1 MADHEAGGVKRKWNW
16 RIWTG
21 LLTSVVALFS
31 YLFVFSRYPLTRDV
45 PWANFLLFAASG
57 VLLFGG
63 IRRAY
68 REPQSYRGKIS
79 GAISA
84 GISAAILGLFCY
96 GIFYA
101 SKQLPKS
108 AEAPKMGQKAP
119 DFTMVDST
127 GKSHSLSSLLS
138 EPIKEPNGTEAAPR
152 AAMLVFYRGY
162 W

>member
-1 MADHEAGGVKRKWNW
+1 MAKQEGADTKKKWNW
-16 RIWTG
+16 RIWAG
-21 LLTSVVALFS
+21 LLTSILALLSYVA
-31 YLFVFSRYPLTRDV
+31 VFYRYPLTRDV
-45 PWANFLLFAASG
+45 PWVNYLLFAASG

-63 IRRAY
+63 LRRGY
-68 REPQSYRGKIS
+68 REPQTYRGKIS
-79 GAISA
+79 GTISA
-84 GISAAILGLFCY
+84 AISAAILALFCY

-108 AEAPKMGQKAP
+108 VEAPKVGQRAP

-138 EPIKEPNGTEAAPR
+138 EPIQRANGIEAAPR